1 MLSLTRKYGER
12 VLLTTREGEEII
24 VEVGKPKH
32 GGPAVVLHF
41 KAPHSVK
48 ILRAEL
54 ADKKEEAK

>member
-32 GGPAVVLHF
+32 GGSNVVLHF
-41 KAPHSVK
+41 KAPQSVK

-54 ADKKEEAK
+54 MDEKKEEK